1 MIKRFRRV
9 IVVSLIITTDHNT
22 FNQTSHSFLCSS
34 EAGVLIYFFFFNDT
48 ATTDIYTLS
57 LHDALPISPEKAFDG
72 RGDTRAS
79 IGNTHLE
86 HGSPTA
92 EVIGDTFVFDMQTCN
107 QLGKIH
113 MFAAAPPN
121 NQGSFDARDFPGAVE
136 VRVSGDCITSA
147 QGTITGTFGPVVATG
162 MEPQP
167 GCQDNG
173 TPCNMPFVINF
184 PQPTA
189 AKCVSIRLTKILKI
203 GGGVWWA
210 IDELQAYPSSTS
222 TTPRG

>member
-1 MIKRFRRV
+1 MKDAGSDTAPGMDGGAVCAPGPKPGNNMMYSRTGWRAQWN
-9 IVVSLIITTDHNT
+9 VVCNFT
-22 FNQTSHSFLCSS
+22 QYGGCP
-34 EAGVLIYFFFFNDT
+34 GVL
-48 ATTDIYTLS
+48 
-57 LHDALPISPEKAFDG
+57 PPEKAFDG

-210 IDELQAYPSSTS
+210 IDELQAYP
-222 TTPRG
+222 